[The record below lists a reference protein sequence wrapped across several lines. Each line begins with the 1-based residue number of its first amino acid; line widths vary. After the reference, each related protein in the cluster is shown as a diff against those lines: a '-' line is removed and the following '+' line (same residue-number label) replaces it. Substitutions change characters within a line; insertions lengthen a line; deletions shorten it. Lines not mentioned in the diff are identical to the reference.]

1 LVFIEEGEKLYK
13 QEVLLNEKKE
23 MFLKWEYLQ
32 DERDVK
38 MLRIKFTHVI
48 KSVKWHSKG
57 DYLASMAYNIQS
69 ST

>member
-1 LVFIEEGEKLYK
+1 M
-13 QEVLLNEKKE
+13 NEKKE